1 MKFSTKK
8 LTLSAVFLGLGLVL
22 PFLTGQVPQV
32 GSMLLPMHIPVLL
45 CGIICGW
52 EYGLA
57 VGAILPLLR
66 SVIFGMPPIYPTAL
80 AMTFELAAY
89 GAVIGFL
96 YRRFFKGTAGIY
108 LSLLT
113 AMVSGRIVWG
123 IVQAVLLGVGGKTFT
138 VSAFLAGAVLNAVPG
153 IILQLLLVPAV
164 VILLEKTGVMYDR
177 EPPRAV

>member
-8 LTLSAVFLGLGLVL
+8 FTLSAAFLGLGLVL

-66 SVIFGMPPIYPTAL
+66 SVIFGMPPMYPTAL

-89 GAVIGFL
+89 GAVIGLL

-123 IVQAVLLGVGGKTFT
+123 IAQAVLLGVGGKTFT

>member
-8 LTLSAVFLGLGLVL
+8 LTLSAAFLGLGLVL

-66 SVIFGMPPIYPTAL
+66 SVIFGMPPMYPTAL

-89 GAVIGFL
+89 GAVIGLL

-123 IVQAVLLGVGGKTFT
+123 IAQAVLLGVGGKTFT

>member
-89 GAVIGFL
+89 GAVIGLL
-96 YRRFFKGTAGIY
+96 YRRFFKGTVGIY

-123 IVQAVLLGVGGKTFT
+123 IAQAVLLGVGGKTFT
-138 VSAFLAGAVLNAVPG
+138 LSAFLAGAVLNAVPG

>member
-8 LTLSAVFLGLGLVL
+8 LTLSAAFLGLGLVL

-66 SVIFGMPPIYPTAL
+66 SVIFGMPPMYPTAL
-80 AMTFELAAY
+80 AMTFELAA
-89 GAVIGFL
+89 
-96 YRRFFKGTAGIY
+96 
-108 LSLLT
+108 
-113 AMVSGRIVWG
+113 
-123 IVQAVLLGVGGKTFT
+123 
-138 VSAFLAGAVLNAVPG
+138 
-153 IILQLLLVPAV
+153 
-164 VILLEKTGVMYDR
+164 
-177 EPPRAV
+177 

>member
-1 MKFSTKK
+1 
-8 LTLSAVFLGLGLVL
+8 
-22 PFLTGQVPQV
+22 
-32 GSMLLPMHIPVLL
+32 MLLPMHIPVLL

-66 SVIFGMPPIYPTAL
+66 SVIFGMPPMYPTAL

-89 GAVIGFL
+89 GAVIGLL

-123 IVQAVLLGVGGKTFT
+123 IAQAVLLGVGGKTFT

-177 EPPRAV
+177 ETPLSLLYISEATRPCIISYAGFFF

>member
-1 MKFSTKK
+1 
-8 LTLSAVFLGLGLVL
+8 
-22 PFLTGQVPQV
+22 
-32 GSMLLPMHIPVLL
+32 MLLPMHIPVLL

-66 SVIFGMPPIYPTAL
+66 SVIFGMPPMYPTAL

-89 GAVIGFL
+89 GAVIGLL

-123 IVQAVLLGVGGKTFT
+123 IAQAVLLGVGGKTFT

>member
-1 MKFSTKK
+1 
-8 LTLSAVFLGLGLVL
+8 
-22 PFLTGQVPQV
+22 
-32 GSMLLPMHIPVLL
+32 MLLPMHIPVLL

-66 SVIFGMPPIYPTAL
+66 SVIFAMPPMYPTAL

-89 GAVIGFL
+89 GAVIGLL

-123 IVQAVLLGVGGKTFT
+123 IAQAVLLGVGGKTFT

>member
-1 MKFSTKK
+1 
-8 LTLSAVFLGLGLVL
+8 
-22 PFLTGQVPQV
+22 
-32 GSMLLPMHIPVLL
+32 MLLPMHIPVLL

-66 SVIFGMPPIYPTAL
+66 SVIFGMPPMYPTVL

-89 GAVIGFL
+89 GAVIGLL

-123 IVQAVLLGVGGKTFT
+123 IAQAVLLGVGGKTFT

>member
-8 LTLSAVFLGLGLVL
+8 LTLSAAFLGLGLVL

-89 GAVIGFL
+89 GAVIGFS
-96 YRRFFKGTAGIY
+96 YKKFFKGTAGVY

-123 IVQAVLLGVGGKTFT
+123 IAQAVLLGVGGKAFT
-138 VSAFLAGAVLNAVPG
+138 ISAFFAGAVLNAVPG
-153 IILQLLLVPAV
+153 IILQLLLVPA
-164 VILLEKTGVMYDR
+164 
-177 EPPRAV
+177 